1 MSLRQEFLPGMFNWK
16 LPLSVW
22 LNAFLPP
29 VLWAALIFYLSSQS
43 SLQGFELDTLDFLFK
58 KSAHMFVYG
67 VLYWLFYRA
76 AQKVLKPAAQKTH
89 WQWLLPFL
97 AIFIYAMSDELH
109 QTFVPGRTGTLR
121 DLGYD
126 LIGAS
131 LIFLWKHRY
140 I

>member
-1 MSLRQEFLPGMFNWK
+1 MFNWK
-16 LPLSVW
+16 LPPSVW

-43 SLQGFELDTLDFLFK
+43 SLQGFELDTLDFVFK

-76 AQKVLKPAAQKTH
+76 AQLVLNKTAQKQH
-89 WQWLLPFL
+89 WQWSLPL
-97 AIFIYAMSDELH
+97 IAIIIYAISDELH

-121 DLGYD
+121 DIGYD
-126 LIGAS
+126 TLGAS
-131 LIFLWKHRY
+131 IVFLWKYRY